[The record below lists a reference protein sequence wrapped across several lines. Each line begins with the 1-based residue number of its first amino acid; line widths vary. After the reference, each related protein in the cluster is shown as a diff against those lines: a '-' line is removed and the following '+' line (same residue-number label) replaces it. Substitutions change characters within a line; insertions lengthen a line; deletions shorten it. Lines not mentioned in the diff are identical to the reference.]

1 MHVPFD
7 SLNSLNPKKP
17 NILLYILR
25 GGGGRVLGLSF
36 PGYVLLASQNP
47 YPIIV
52 YSVAICGHF
61 VDPILITL
69 GKK

>member
-1 MHVPFD
+1 MQVPFD

-17 NILLYILR
+17 NILLYILS
-25 GGGGRVLGLSF
+25 GGGGEGTWVKFSWVCAAGLSE
-36 PGYVLLASQNP
+36 PLP
-47 YPIIV
+47 H
-52 YSVAICGHF
+52 YSLFCGHF